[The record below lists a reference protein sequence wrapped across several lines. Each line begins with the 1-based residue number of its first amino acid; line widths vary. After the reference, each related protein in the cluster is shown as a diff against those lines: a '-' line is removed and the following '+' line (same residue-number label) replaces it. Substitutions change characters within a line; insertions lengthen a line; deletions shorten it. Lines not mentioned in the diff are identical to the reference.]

1 MKNLIKYIISLIYD
15 NALLP
20 DDCCLLPNQIMIPQ
34 LHQGNSITA
43 IATPVLFYQN
53 FPLQVK
59 KFFSTFSFTIKNF

>member
-1 MKNLIKYIISLIYD
+1 MCYD
-15 NALLP
+15 NDFLP

-53 FPLQVK
+53 FPLQVNRAEY
-59 KFFSTFSFTIKNF
+59 SLIDSINDL

>member
-1 MKNLIKYIISLIYD
+1 MCYD
-15 NALLP
+15 NDFLP

-43 IATPVLFYQN
+43 IATPVLFYQS

-59 KFFSTFSFTIKNF
+59 RSECFFIDSLSFLIIFNFISS